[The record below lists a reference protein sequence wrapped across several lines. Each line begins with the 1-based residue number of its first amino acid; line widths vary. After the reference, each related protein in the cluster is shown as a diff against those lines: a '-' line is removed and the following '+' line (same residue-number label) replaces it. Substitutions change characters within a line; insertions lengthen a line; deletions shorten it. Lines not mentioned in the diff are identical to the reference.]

1 MKYEMA
7 SVRSFSFR
15 MENSSPSSSVYISE
29 YGAADSEKHSSTYRR
44 VSEVSLMYRDLLYS
58 VKTQADM

>member
-15 MENSSPSSSVYISE
+15 IENSSPSSSVYIRE
-29 YGAADSEKHSSTYRR
+29 YGAADNEKHSSTYRG
-44 VSEVSLMYRDLLYS
+44 VSEVCRMYSDLLYS